1 MRVAFLGFG
10 TIGRIIYS
18 ELVTRRPP
26 GLDITGCMDPALSA
40 EARREL
46 ERDGVRIFADLGE
59 LMKDRPDLVVE
70 AASQR
75 AAKESVPRLLTEGID
90 VLSMSVG
97 AYLDPDVMA
106 EIRGQSRGKLF
117 LSSGALPGVD
127 VLKAAAVRGITCAE
141 LTTRKHPKSLAGAPG
156 LASVDC
162 DLETLREARLVF
174 SGSAQEAV
182 RLFPA
187 NVNIAATLSLAGI
200 GPERTRVTIIADPG
214 VRMNI
219 HTVSL
224 RGEFGA
230 FTATIEC
237 LPSSNPKTS
246 LVAALSAVAL
256 LEGMVSPL
264 RIGT

>member
-18 ELVTRRPP
+18 ELVTRRSP
-26 GLDITGCMDPALSA
+26 GLATMGVLDPALSA
-40 EARREL
+40 EVRREL
-46 ERDGVRIFADLGE
+46 ERDRVRIFADLDE
-59 LMKDRPDLVVE
+59 LIRVRPDLVVE

-75 AAKESVPRLLTEGID
+75 AAKESVPRLLAEGLD

-106 EIRGQSRGKLF
+106 KIRGERRGRLF

-127 VLKAAAVRGITCAE
+127 VLKAAAVRRITSAE
-141 LTTRKHPKSLAGAPG
+141 LTTRKHPRSLAGAPG
-156 LASVDC
+156 LAGVDF
-162 DLETLREARLVF
+162 DLETLREARPVF

-214 VRMNI
+214 AQMNI

-224 RGEFGA
+224 RGDFGT